1 MPHCPGG
8 HLQDLIEK
16 KSEKDKSIPLAH
28 VYMTPNTRIHDHSL
42 PWLGTHTSIKKSGGV
57 LLVL

>member
-16 KSEKDKSIPLAH
+16 NRRKTKSIPLAH
-28 VYMTPNTRIHDHSL
+28 VYMT
-42 PWLGTHTSIKKSGGV
+42 THFHGLVHTLQYKKSGGV
-57 LLVL
+57 

>member
-57 LLVL
+57 

>member
-28 VYMTPNTRIHDHSL
+28 VYMT
-42 PWLGTHTSIKKSGGV
+42 THFHG
-57 LLVL
+57 LVHTLQ